1 MAKTAVEDRIGYIE
15 TTVLA
20 FTQYFEDEPI
30 WKVRRVDND
39 SPSVKQTFCRNR
51 SSKLAIIWISTI
63 RLSFSADTL
72 VHFAKF
78 LQRLNQE
85 FVGYETYLE
94 VSNNAAVIGLK
105 RKAKTNGKTN

>member
-1 MAKTAVEDRIGYIE
+1 MAKIAVEDRIGYIE
-15 TTVLA
+15 TLVLT
-20 FTQYFEDEPI
+20 FTQYFEDGNN
-30 WKVRRVDND
+30 WKIRRVDND
-39 SPSVKQTFCRNR
+39 SPGVKQTFCINR
-51 SSKLAIIWISTI
+51 SSKLAVIWISTM
-63 RLSFSADTL
+63 RHDFSADTL

>member
-1 MAKTAVEDRIGYIE
+1 MAKITVEDRIGYIE
-15 TTVLA
+15 TLVLA
-20 FTQYFEDEPI
+20 FTQYFEDVPD
-30 WKVRRVDND
+30 WKIRRVDND
-39 SPSVKQTFCRNR
+39 SPGVKQTFCINR
-51 SSKLAIIWISTI
+51 SSKLAIFWISTM
-63 RLSFSADTL
+63 RHDFSADTL

-105 RKAKTNGKTN
+105 RKANTNGKTN